1 MVKLI
6 KLHFCCGNIAV
17 IDHPSAPYIL
27 ELTKRCSNI
36 TWVFK
41 GTLKQDYSEKIC
53 KTAENF
59 HSYGKRAVLDND

>member
-1 MVKLI
+1 
-6 KLHFCCGNIAV
+6 V

-36 TWVFK
+36 TWVFN

>member
-1 MVKLI
+1 M
-6 KLHFCCGNIAV
+6 

-27 ELTKRCSNI
+27 ELTIRDAQI
-36 TWVFK
+36 LHGYLK
-41 GTLKQDYSEKIC
+41 GLLKQDYSEKIC